1 MQEMYE
7 DDAISVSES
16 ANGRTIANR
25 QTMGDKY
32 NIENYPKPY

>member
-25 QTMGDKY
+25 QKTNNGRK
-32 NIENYPKPY
+32 I